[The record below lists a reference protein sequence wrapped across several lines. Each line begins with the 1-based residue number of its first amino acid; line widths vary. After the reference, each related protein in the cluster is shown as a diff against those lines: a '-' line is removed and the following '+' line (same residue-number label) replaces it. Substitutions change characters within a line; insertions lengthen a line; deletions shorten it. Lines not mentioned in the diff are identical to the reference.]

1 MNKTNILIVEDELII
16 AKSTAKK
23 LENLGYNVA
32 KIVASG
38 EAVIEYITTE
48 KPDLI
53 LMDIAIKGDL
63 DGIETA
69 LRVRSIKDIPIIFLT
84 AYANEETL
92 DRASQT
98 GCYNYLI
105 KPYRDKELQATVK
118 MTLSKHQEQSA
129 IQQALQYTVNEY
141 SAQYDDIYKNSLTN
155 LPNKLFLRDIF
166 NYFSSLLDSNATL
179 ATSNNKCDVVNV
191 KEQINLEQS
200 QLELI
205 AVFNISLDRLKKI
218 SSLLSKEQQDALVF
232 QTAQRLN
239 DCVNSFNFQGAIV
252 YLDSDNYVVLVAL
265 DKRQTAA
272 DYGQIILNQF
282 KQAFAINNQEIFVAV
297 SIGVA
302 FYPSDHTD
310 IEELL
315 KQGQKAVEYARQQGG
330 NRCQL
335 FTFAFNITNSRS
347 SDSIT
352 MEAEL
357 HHALEREEFE
367 LYYQP
372 KVNLH
377 TNLIVGAEALLRWN
391 HPIIG
396 RILPEKFIPLAEESG
411 LIKPIGK
418 WILNSAC
425 RQVKVW
431 QNAGL
436 DSLKIGI
443 NISGFQ
449 FRQSD
454 LFHQITQV
462 LFNTSLESQYI
473 ELELTET
480 ILVENIKTN
489 IQRLQLLKKLGIQIA
504 LDDFGTGYSSLGYL
518 QQFPF
523 DILKID
529 ACFIRNIDRNETN
542 GVITKTIIDMAHQLG
557 LKVVAEGVETEAELN
572 FLRKCQCDEI
582 QGFLFSRPLNAKEFY
597 KLVTRNAAS
606 LLTINSQF

>member
-16 AKSTAKK
+16 AKNTAKK

-32 KIVASG
+32 KIVTSG
-38 EAVIEYITTE
+38 QAALQYVITE

-53 LMDIAIKGDL
+53 LMDIAIKGDF

-69 LRVRSIKDIPIIFLT
+69 TRIKSIEDIPIIFLT
-84 AYANEETL
+84 AYANENTL
-92 DRASQT
+92 DRAAQT
-98 GCYNYLI
+98 GCYGYLI
-105 KPYRDKELQATVK
+105 KPYRDKELEATVK

-129 IQQALQYTVNEY
+129 IQQALQHTVNEY

-155 LPNKLFLRDIF
+155 LPNKLFLRDVF
-166 NYFSSLLDSNATL
+166 NYFSSLLDSKAT
-179 ATSNNKCDVVNV
+179 ATTLNNQCDF
-191 KEQINLEQS
+191 INIKQHNSLEQT
-200 QLELI
+200 QLELV

-218 SSLLSKEQQDALVF
+218 SSLLSKEQQDTLVV
-232 QTAQRLN
+232 QIAQRLN
-239 DCVNSFNFQGAIV
+239 ECINSFDFQGAIV
-252 YLDSDNYVVLVAL
+252 YLDSDNYVLLVAL

-272 DYGQIILNQF
+272 DYGQIILNQLRQVF
-282 KQAFAINNQEIFVAV
+282 SIDNQEIFLSV

-302 FYPSDHTD
+302 FYPSDHID

-315 KQGQKAVEYARQQGG
+315 KQGEKAIEYARQQGG

-335 FTFAFNITNSRS
+335 FTFAFNISNSRA

-372 KVNLH
+372 KVNLN
-377 TNLIVGAEALLRWN
+377 TNLIVGVEALLRWN
-391 HPIIG
+391 HPVMG
-396 RILPEKFIPLAEESG
+396 RILPEQFIPLAEESG

-425 RQVKVW
+425 KQVKIW
-431 QNAGL
+431 QDAGL

-462 LFNTSLESQYI
+462 LFDTSLEAQYI

-480 ILVENIKTN
+480 ILVDNIKTN

-529 ACFIRNIDRNETN
+529 ACFIHNIDRNETN
-542 GVITKTIIDMAHQLG
+542 AVITKTIIDMAHQLG
-557 LKVVAEGVETEAELN
+557 LKVVAEGVETEAELD
-572 FLRKCQCDEI
+572 FLRKCKCDEI
-582 QGFLFSRPLNAKEFY
+582 QGFLFSRPLSTKEFY
-597 KLVTRNAAS
+597 KLAIHNMTT
-606 LLTINSQF
+606 LLTMNVN

>member
-1 MNKTNILIVEDELII
+1 MNKANILIVEDELII
-16 AKSTAKK
+16 AKNTAKK
-23 LENLGYNVA
+23 LQNLGYNVA

-38 EAVIEYITTE
+38 QAAIKYVHSE

-69 LRVRSIKDIPIIFLT
+69 MRIKSIVDIPIIFLT
-84 AYANEETL
+84 AYANENTL

-98 GCYNYLI
+98 GCYGYLI
-105 KPYRDKELQATVK
+105 KPFREKELEATVK

-129 IQQALQYTVNEY
+129 IQQALQHTVNEY
-141 SAQYDDIYKNSLTN
+141 SAQYDDIYKNNLTN
-155 LPNKLFLRDIF
+155 LPNKLFLRDVF
-166 NYFSSLLDSNATL
+166 NYLLSLLDSNAALTTL
-179 ATSNNKCDVVNV
+179 NNTYEFVNV
-191 KEQINLEQS
+191 KEQVSSEHT
-200 QLELI
+200 QLELV

-218 SSLLSKEQQDALVF
+218 SSLLNKQQQDTLIV
-232 QTAQRLN
+232 QIAQRLN
-239 DCVNSFNFQGAIV
+239 DCVNNFDFQGAIV
-252 YLDSDNYVVLVAL
+252 HIDSDNYVVLVAL

-272 DYGQIILNQF
+272 DYGQIILNQLR
-282 KQAFAINNQEIFVAV
+282 QAFNIDNHEIFLSI

-315 KQGQKAVEYARQQGG
+315 KQGEKAAEYVRQQGG

-335 FTFAFNITNSRS
+335 FTFAFNVTNSRAS
-347 SDSIT
+347 SNIT
-352 MEAEL
+352 LEAEL
-357 HHALEREEFE
+357 HHAIDRDELE

-377 TNLIVGAEALLRWN
+377 TNLIIGAEALLRWN
-391 HPIIG
+391 HPEMG
-396 RILPEKFIPLAEESG
+396 RISPEQFIPLAEESG
-411 LIKPIGK
+411 LIKPIGE
-418 WILNSAC
+418 WILDSAC
-425 RQVKVW
+425 RQVKTW
-431 QNAGL
+431 QNVGL
-436 DSLKIGI
+436 NALKIGI

-454 LFHQITQV
+454 LFHKITQV
-462 LFNTSLESQYI
+462 LFNTSLEAQYI

-489 IQRLQLLKKLGIQIA
+489 IQRLQLLKKLGVQIA

-529 ACFIRNIDRNETN
+529 ACFIHNIDRNETN
-542 GVITKTIIDMAHQLG
+542 AVITKTVIDMAHQLG

-572 FLRKCQCDEI
+572 FLKKCQCDEI
-582 QGFLFSRPLNAKEFY
+582 QGFLFSRPLSAKDFY
-597 KLVTRNAAS
+597 KLATHNAAS
-606 LLTINSQF
+606 LLTVK

>member
-1 MNKTNILIVEDELII
+1 MNKANILIVEDELII
-16 AKSTAKK
+16 AKNTAKK
-23 LENLGYNVA
+23 LQNLGYNVA

-38 EAVIEYITTE
+38 QAAIKYVHSE

-69 LRVRSIKDIPIIFLT
+69 MRIKSIVDIPIIFLT
-84 AYANEETL
+84 AYANENTL

-98 GCYNYLI
+98 GCYGYLI
-105 KPYRDKELQATVK
+105 KPFREKELEATVK

-129 IQQALQYTVNEY
+129 IQQALQHTVNEY
-141 SAQYDDIYKNSLTN
+141 SAQYDDIYKNNLTN
-155 LPNKLFLRDIF
+155 LPNKLFLRDVF
-166 NYFSSLLDSNATL
+166 NYLLSLLDSNAALTTL
-179 ATSNNKCDVVNV
+179 NNTYEFVNV
-191 KEQINLEQS
+191 KEQVS
-200 QLELI
+200 SDHTQLELV

-218 SSLLSKEQQDALVF
+218 SSLLNKQQQDTLIV
-232 QTAQRLN
+232 QIAQRLN
-239 DCVNSFNFQGAIV
+239 DCVNNFDFQGAIV
-252 YLDSDNYVVLVAL
+252 HIDSDNYVVLVAL

-272 DYGQIILNQF
+272 DYGQIILNQLR
-282 KQAFAINNQEIFVAV
+282 QAFNIDNHEIFLSI

-315 KQGQKAVEYARQQGG
+315 KQGEKAAEYVRQQGG

-335 FTFAFNITNSRS
+335 FTFAFNVTNSRAS
-347 SDSIT
+347 SNIT
-352 MEAEL
+352 LEAEL
-357 HHALEREEFE
+357 HHAIDRDELE

-377 TNLIVGAEALLRWN
+377 TNLIIGAEALLRWN
-391 HPIIG
+391 HPEMG
-396 RILPEKFIPLAEESG
+396 RISPEQFIPLAEESG
-411 LIKPIGK
+411 LIKPIGE
-418 WILNSAC
+418 WILDSAC
-425 RQVKVW
+425 RQVKTW
-431 QNAGL
+431 QNVGL
-436 DSLKIGI
+436 NALKIGI

-454 LFHQITQV
+454 LFHKITQV
-462 LFNTSLESQYI
+462 LFNTSLEAQYI

-489 IQRLQLLKKLGIQIA
+489 IQRLQLLKKLGVQIA

-529 ACFIRNIDRNETN
+529 ACFIHNIDRNETN
-542 GVITKTIIDMAHQLG
+542 AVITKTVIDMAHQLG

-572 FLRKCQCDEI
+572 FLKKCQCDEI
-582 QGFLFSRPLNAKEFY
+582 QGFLFSRPLSAKDFY
-597 KLVTRNAAS
+597 KLATHNAAS
-606 LLTINSQF
+606 LLTVK